1 MVVSSPH
8 GTRRHNHWIA
18 MATSQRGG
26 LKRKYCFPDEDAIYS
41 SSSPSSHSEW
51 DTDEENP
58 QSDSVNFGPAGS
70 FSSSHHMSMSSIL
83 KKKKDTQS
91 KGSVRFGLV
100 TVFLF
105 QRCQGFSSVPS
116 HGGCTLGMVR
126 RHAARQQFT
135 LEEHAEEQLRLRM
148 ERLRE
153 QQQEE
158 RLEAMRQKLI
168 NSGTLTVTEAARLTA
183 NDVPD
188 EDADLSSTEL
198 KDLGSPR
205 LYSSKQR
212 RELLRAAG
220 VVRIDREEKRQ
231 LKDLR
236 RWREDCGCHCQGF
249 CEPETCACSQAGIQC
264 QMDRSNFPCG
274 CSKECC
280 GNPAGRIEFNPSR
293 VQSHYIHTHMKLE
306 LEKRLHDDNR
316 PTATEQ
322 QSVERNRAITFP
334 AENDSPSF
342 PLSSELCRQRD
353 NSWNSDVTDT
363 SCSSSLSLDSETDG
377 GPSSRRPT
385 LDMDSRGHTHILS
398 FSNSD
403 GEGCPYIKEYDLFTE
418 ASGGTSSKESNSST
432 SQVEYLDENDNQA
445 TRECVDD
452 PFDIPNTPSASP
464 DHSMN
469 CYMDLSLSSGSDL
482 VFFDT
487 FHEYGLSRNHLKVCS
502 HLDYMSP
509 LQFPC
514 CPSPTLT
521 EDSGVSLLESL
532 VGIS

>member
-1 MVVSSPH
+1 
-8 GTRRHNHWIA
+8 
-18 MATSQRGG
+18 
-26 LKRKYCFPDEDAIYS
+26 
-41 SSSPSSHSEW
+41 
-51 DTDEENP
+51 
-58 QSDSVNFGPAGS
+58 
-70 FSSSHHMSMSSIL
+70 
-83 KKKKDTQS
+83 
-91 KGSVRFGLV
+91 
-100 TVFLF
+100 
-105 QRCQGFSSVPS
+105 
-116 HGGCTLGMVR
+116 
-126 RHAARQQFT
+126 
-135 LEEHAEEQLRLRM
+135 
-148 ERLRE
+148 
-153 QQQEE
+153 
-158 RLEAMRQKLI
+158 
-168 NSGTLTVTEAARLTA
+168 
-183 NDVPD
+183 
-188 EDADLSSTEL
+188 
-198 KDLGSPR
+198 
-205 LYSSKQR
+205 
-212 RELLRAAG
+212 
-220 VVRIDREEKRQ
+220 
-231 LKDLR
+231 
-236 RWREDCGCHCQGF
+236 
-249 CEPETCACSQAGIQC
+249 
-264 QMDRSNFPCG
+264 
-274 CSKECC
+274 
-280 GNPAGRIEFNPSR
+280 
-293 VQSHYIHTHMKLE
+293 MKLE